1 MVLLKIILSAFVCV
15 LEWLAAGWF
24 TDGLDGLAYLAHGWQ
39 QQQMIQ
45 LHSLHTLLE
54 NISWKKWQC
63 HEIN

>member
-54 NISWKKWQC
+54 NIS
-63 HEIN
+63 